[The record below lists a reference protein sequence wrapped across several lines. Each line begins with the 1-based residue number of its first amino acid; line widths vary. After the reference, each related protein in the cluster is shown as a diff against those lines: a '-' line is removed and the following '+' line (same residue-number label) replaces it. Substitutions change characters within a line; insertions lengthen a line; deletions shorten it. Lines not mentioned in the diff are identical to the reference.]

1 MILKFISGQ
10 KVGGQPHGFGEDYRR
25 LRLQLMRSLLKML
38 SMSKV
43 ALKAIGLNGL
53 EKPPGMPSRIS
64 PQVEPF
70 LSFGVFY
77 NGCLLAQI

>member
-25 LRLQLMRSLLKML
+25 SRLQLMRSLLKML
-38 SMSKV
+38 STPKV
-43 ALKAIGLNGL
+43 ALKAIGVNGL
-53 EKPPGMPSRIS
+53 EKPPGMPLRIS
-64 PQVEPF
+64 LLVEPF
-70 LSFGVFY
+70 PGFGVFY

>member
-1 MILKFISGQ
+1 MIFKFISGQ

-25 LRLQLMRSLLKML
+25 LRLQLMRSLLTML

-53 EKPPGMPSRIS
+53 EKPPGMPSPIS
-64 PQVEPF
+64 PLVGPF
-70 LSFGVFY
+70 LGFGAFC
-77 NGCLLAQI
+77 NDWLLAQI